1 MRKVVAFILTAA
13 MTMCVL
19 TACSKI
25 RYATDYPITVGEQ
38 KTGIN
43 GNWSVKKIVKD
54 NILYLAV
61 NRNGSDKDPLNY
73 IGIWVYDS
81 SKDARK
87 VYNKQYSFS
96 KDFGDKDAWQEGGN
110 WFIGGSPAIYFG
122 YKTSTMYCIEKNVI
136 ISAVIDQ
143 SDEYVNVPYV
153 PVEPVDKSIDRSILK
168 PYIIEN
174 SAKIRKT
181 AMRDVLGY

>member
-13 MTMCVL
+13 MAMCVL

-81 SKDARK
+81 SKDARR

-110 WFIGGSPAIYFG
+110 WFIGAALQYISDIRHQRCTVLKRMSLYPLLL
-122 YKTSTMYCIEKNVI
+122 TSLMST
-136 ISAVIDQ
+136 
-143 SDEYVNVPYV
+143 
-153 PVEPVDKSIDRSILK
+153 
-168 PYIIEN
+168 
-174 SAKIRKT
+174 
-181 AMRDVLGY
+181 